1 MKLKDIYDE
10 LNKIS
15 PFEIQEKWDNSG
27 LILGDYS
34 SEIEEV
40 ILSLDVD
47 EELIKNAKD
56 GSLFIVHHPLIFGKL
71 NALDLSKYPSNLLA
85 SMIKKDISL
94 IAMHTNIDKTHLNR
108 YVFERVLGFSIE
120 SESDFL
126 CSSSLDITFD
136 KLLKL
141 LKEKLGLSSFK
152 VVNKKDKIDS
162 IALTTGAGASLLD
175 FVKSDC
181 FLTGDI
187 KYHDA
192 MKALSEDK
200 MLIDIGHFESEQFFT
215 DAMAPLLNSMPISVI
230 IAQSKNPFEIFS
242 L

>member
-10 LNKIS
+10 LNSIS

-34 SEIEEV
+34 REIKEV
-40 ILSLDVD
+40 VLSLDID
-47 EELIKNAKD
+47 EGLIKNAKD

-71 NALDLSKYPSNLLA
+71 SALDLSKYPSNLLA
-85 SMIKKDISL
+85 LMIKKDISL

-108 YVFERVLGFSIE
+108 YVFEDVLGFKIE

-126 CSSSLDITFD
+126 CCGSLDIDFD
-136 KLLKL
+136 KLLKV

-152 VVNKKDKIDS
+152 VVNKKDKISS

-175 FVKSDC
+175 NVKSDC

-192 MKALSEDK
+192 MKAFSEDK

-215 DAMAPLLNSMPISVI
+215 DVMAPLLNSMPISVI
-230 IAQSKNPFEIFS
+230 ITQSKNPFEIFS